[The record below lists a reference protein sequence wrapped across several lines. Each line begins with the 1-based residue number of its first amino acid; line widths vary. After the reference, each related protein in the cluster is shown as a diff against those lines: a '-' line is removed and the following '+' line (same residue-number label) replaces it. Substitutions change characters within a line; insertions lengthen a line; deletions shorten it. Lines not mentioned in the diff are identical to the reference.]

1 MNNFPN
7 NNLNFNPQQIPPN
20 FNPQQMN
27 PNLFNVYQNQFLM
40 NPNFNMYNQIQLN
53 QMLINY
59 LAQFP
64 GLLGI
69 FLYNNNQSNN
79 NNNNMKGFQTI
90 EANNTMGTGVK
101 GGNLPRKELPNYDS
115 YPWYKGPRINVIFEV
130 STGPKV
136 NIPAPPNETVEGIL
150 NKFCERAGVSP
161 LLLKKEITRICFFN
175 PSIPNS
181 NILFGVG
188 ATRNNSGVTSF
199 TFLSV
204 AWADNITATA
214 KVNSFTEYNSDRIF
228 ISNVGGTF

>member
-40 NPNFNMYNQIQLN
+40 NPNFNMLSQMQLN
-53 QMLINY
+53 QMLIYY
-59 LAQFP
+59 LAQNP
-64 GLLGI
+64 GLFGN
-69 FLYNNNQSNN
+69 FKSN

-161 LLLKKEITRICFFN
+161 LLLKKEIVCVYNATVL
-175 PSIPNS
+175 NS
-181 NILFGVG
+181 SDKTTIQQFLQNNMGLNDQAKIVVIDAQNIIG
-188 ATRNNSGVTSF
+188 A
-199 TFLSV
+199 
-204 AWADNITATA
+204 
-214 KVNSFTEYNSDRIF
+214 
-228 ISNVGGTF
+228 

>member
-27 PNLFNVYQNQFLM
+27 PNLFNVYQNQLLM
-40 NPNFNMYNQIQLN
+40 NPNFNMLNQMQLN

-59 LAQFP
+59 LAQNP
-64 GLLGI
+64 GLFGNL
-69 FLYNNNQSNN
+69 NNN

-136 NIPAPPNETVEGIL
+136 NIPAPPTETVEGIL

-161 LLLKKEITRICFFN
+161 SLLKKEIVCVYNATVL
-175 PSIPNS
+175 NS
-181 NILFGVG
+181 SDQTTIQQFLQNNMGLNDQAKIVVIDAQNIIG
-188 ATRNNSGVTSF
+188 A
-199 TFLSV
+199 
-204 AWADNITATA
+204 
-214 KVNSFTEYNSDRIF
+214 
-228 ISNVGGTF
+228 

>member
-7 NNLNFNPQQIPPN
+7 NNPNFIPQPVNPN

-27 PNLFNVYQNQFLM
+27 PNLFNAYQNQFLM
-40 NPNFNMYNQIQLN
+40 NPNFNMLNQIQFN

-59 LAQFP
+59 LAQNP
-64 GLLGI
+64 GLFGN
-69 FLYNNNQSNN
+69 FNKNNNQSN

-115 YPWYKGPRINVIFEV
+115 YPLYKGQRINVIFEV

-136 NIPAPPNETVEGIL
+136 TIPAPPNETVEGIL

-161 LLLKKEITRICFFN
+161 LLLKKEIICVYN
-175 PSIPNS
+175 ATVLNS
-181 NILFGVG
+181 SDKTTIQQFLQNNMGLNDQAKIVVIDAQNIIG
-188 ATRNNSGVTSF
+188 A
-199 TFLSV
+199 
-204 AWADNITATA
+204 
-214 KVNSFTEYNSDRIF
+214 
-228 ISNVGGTF
+228 

>member
-7 NNLNFNPQQIPPN
+7 NNPNFIPQPVNPN

-27 PNLFNVYQNQFLM
+27 PNLFNAYQNQFLM
-40 NPNFNMYNQIQLN
+40 NPNFNMLNQIQFN

-59 LAQFP
+59 LAQNP
-64 GLLGI
+64 GLFGN
-69 FLYNNNQSNN
+69 FNNNNNQFNN

-115 YPWYKGPRINVIFEV
+115 YPLYKEQRINVIFEV

-161 LLLKKEITRICFFN
+161 LLLKKEIVCVYNATVL
-175 PSIPNS
+175 NS
-181 NILFGVG
+181 SDQTTIQQFLQNNMGLNDQAKIVVIDAQNIIG
-188 ATRNNSGVTSF
+188 A
-199 TFLSV
+199 
-204 AWADNITATA
+204 
-214 KVNSFTEYNSDRIF
+214 
-228 ISNVGGTF
+228 

>member
-7 NNLNFNPQQIPPN
+7 NNPNFIHQPVNPN

-27 PNLFNVYQNQFLM
+27 PNLFM
-40 NPNFNMYNQIQLN
+40 NPNFNMLNQIQFN
-53 QMLINY
+53 QMLRDY
-59 LAQFP
+59 LAQNP
-64 GLLGI
+64 GLLGN
-69 FLYNNNQSNN
+69 FYYNNNQSNN

-161 LLLKKEITRICFFN
+161 LLLKKEIVCVYNATVL
-175 PSIPNS
+175 NS
-181 NILFGVG
+181 SDQTTIQQFLQNNLGLNDQAKIVVIDAQNIIG
-188 ATRNNSGVTSF
+188 A
-199 TFLSV
+199 
-204 AWADNITATA
+204 
-214 KVNSFTEYNSDRIF
+214 
-228 ISNVGGTF
+228 

>member
-27 PNLFNVYQNQFLM
+27 PNLFNVNQNQFLM
-40 NPNFNMYNQIQLN
+40 NPNFNMLNQMQLN
-53 QMLINY
+53 QMLIIY
-59 LAQFP
+59 LAQNP
-64 GLLGI
+64 GL
-69 FLYNNNQSNN
+69 FPNFNMNNNQFNN

-115 YPWYKGPRINVIFEV
+115 YPLYKGPRINVIFEV

-136 NIPAPPNETVEGIL
+136 IIPAPPTETVEGIL

-161 LLLKKEITRICFFN
+161 LLLKKEIVCVYNATVL
-175 PSIPNS
+175 NS
-181 NILFGVG
+181 SDKTTIQQFLQNNMGLNDQAKIVVIDAQNIIG
-188 ATRNNSGVTSF
+188 A
-199 TFLSV
+199 
-204 AWADNITATA
+204 
-214 KVNSFTEYNSDRIF
+214 
-228 ISNVGGTF
+228 

>member
-7 NNLNFNPQQIPPN
+7 NNPYFNPQQIPPN

-53 QMLINY
+53 QMLIYY
-59 LAQFP
+59 LAQNP

-69 FLYNNNQSNN
+69 LLYNNNQVNN

-136 NIPAPPNETVEGIL
+136 IIPAPPTETVEGIL

-161 LLLKKEITRICFFN
+161 LLLKKEIVCVYNATVL
-175 PSIPNS
+175 NS
-181 NILFGVG
+181 SDQTTIQQFLQNNMGLNDQAKIVVIDAQNIIG
-188 ATRNNSGVTSF
+188 A
-199 TFLSV
+199 
-204 AWADNITATA
+204 
-214 KVNSFTEYNSDRIF
+214 
-228 ISNVGGTF
+228 

>member
-40 NPNFNMYNQIQLN
+40 NPNFNMYNQIQFN
-53 QMLINY
+53 QMLIKY

-64 GLLGI
+64 GLFGPPPRDG
-69 FLYNNNQSNN
+69 NNQSN

-90 EANNTMGTGVK
+90 EANNSMGTGVK

-115 YPWYKGPRINVIFEV
+115 YPLYEGQRINVIFEV

-161 LLLKKEITRICFFN
+161 LLLKKEIVCVYNATVL
-175 PSIPNS
+175 NS
-181 NILFGVG
+181 SDQTTIQQFLQNNLGLNDQAKIVVIDAQNIIG
-188 ATRNNSGVTSF
+188 A
-199 TFLSV
+199 
-204 AWADNITATA
+204 
-214 KVNSFTEYNSDRIF
+214 
-228 ISNVGGTF
+228 

>member
-7 NNLNFNPQQIPPN
+7 NNPYFNPQQIPPN
-20 FNPQQMN
+20 FNPQQTN
-27 PNLFNVYQNQFLM
+27 PNLFNAYQNQFLM
-40 NPNFNMYNQIQLN
+40 NPYFNMLNQIQFN
-53 QMLINY
+53 QMLIHY

-64 GLLGI
+64 GLFG
-69 FLYNNNQSNN
+69 FPNDNNNQSNN

-136 NIPAPPNETVEGIL
+136 NIPAPPTETVEGIL

-161 LLLKKEITRICFFN
+161 LLLKKEIVCVYNATVL
-175 PSIPNS
+175 NS
-181 NILFGVG
+181 SDQTTIQQFLQNNLGLNDQAKIVVIDAQNIIG
-188 ATRNNSGVTSF
+188 A
-199 TFLSV
+199 
-204 AWADNITATA
+204 
-214 KVNSFTEYNSDRIF
+214 
-228 ISNVGGTF
+228 

>member
-7 NNLNFNPQQIPPN
+7 NNQNFNPQQIPPN

-40 NPNFNMYNQIQLN
+40 NPNFNMYNQMKLN

-59 LAQFP
+59 LAQNP

-115 YPWYKGPRINVIFEV
+115 YPLYKEQRINVIFEV

-161 LLLKKEITRICFFN
+161 LLLKKEIVCVYNATVL
-175 PSIPNS
+175 NS
-181 NILFGVG
+181 SDQTTIQQFLQNNLGLNDQAKIVVIDAQNIIG
-188 ATRNNSGVTSF
+188 A
-199 TFLSV
+199 
-204 AWADNITATA
+204 
-214 KVNSFTEYNSDRIF
+214 
-228 ISNVGGTF
+228 

>member
-7 NNLNFNPQQIPPN
+7 NNPNFIPQPVNPN

-27 PNLFNVYQNQFLM
+27 PNLFM
-40 NPNFNMYNQIQLN
+40 NPNFNMLNQIQFN
-53 QMLINY
+53 QMLKHY

-64 GLLGI
+64 GLFG
-69 FLYNNNQSNN
+69 FPNDNNNQSNN

-115 YPWYKGPRINVIFEV
+115 YPWYKGLRINVIFEV

-161 LLLKKEITRICFFN
+161 LLLKKEIVCVYNATVL
-175 PSIPNS
+175 NS
-181 NILFGVG
+181 SDQTTIEQFLQNNLGLNDQAKIVVIDAQNIIG
-188 ATRNNSGVTSF
+188 A
-199 TFLSV
+199 
-204 AWADNITATA
+204 
-214 KVNSFTEYNSDRIF
+214 
-228 ISNVGGTF
+228 

>member
-27 PNLFNVYQNQFLM
+27 PNLFNVNQNQFLM
-40 NPNFNMYNQIQLN
+40 NPNFNMLNQMQLN
-53 QMLINY
+53 QMLIIY
-59 LAQFP
+59 LAQNP
-64 GLLGI
+64 GL
-69 FLYNNNQSNN
+69 FPNFNMNNNQFNN

-90 EANNTMGTGVK
+90 EANNSMGTGVK

-136 NIPAPPNETVEGIL
+136 NIPAPPTETVEGIL

-161 LLLKKEITRICFFN
+161 LLLKKEIICVYN
-175 PSIPNS
+175 ATVLNS
-181 NILFGVG
+181 SDKTTIEQFLQNNMGLNDQAKIVVIDAQNIIG
-188 ATRNNSGVTSF
+188 A
-199 TFLSV
+199 
-204 AWADNITATA
+204 
-214 KVNSFTEYNSDRIF
+214 
-228 ISNVGGTF
+228 

>member
-7 NNLNFNPQQIPPN
+7 NNPYFNPQQIPPN

-27 PNLFNVYQNQFLM
+27 PNLFNAYQNQFLM
-40 NPNFNMYNQIQLN
+40 NPNFNMLNQIQFN

-59 LAQFP
+59 LAQNP
-64 GLLGI
+64 GLFGN
-69 FLYNNNQSNN
+69 FNKNNNQSN

-115 YPWYKGPRINVIFEV
+115 YPLYKEQRINVIFEV

-161 LLLKKEITRICFFN
+161 LLLKKEIVCVYNATVL
-175 PSIPNS
+175 NS
-181 NILFGVG
+181 SDKTTIQQFLQNNMGLNDQAKIVVIDAQNIIG
-188 ATRNNSGVTSF
+188 A
-199 TFLSV
+199 
-204 AWADNITATA
+204 
-214 KVNSFTEYNSDRIF
+214 
-228 ISNVGGTF
+228 

>member
-7 NNLNFNPQQIPPN
+7 NNPYFNPQQIPPN

-53 QMLINY
+53 QMLIYY
-59 LAQFP
+59 LAQNP

-69 FLYNNNQSNN
+69 FLYNNNQINN

-115 YPWYKGPRINVIFEV
+115 YPLYKEQRINVIFEV

-161 LLLKKEITRICFFN
+161 LLLKKEIICVYN
-175 PSIPNS
+175 ATVLNS
-181 NILFGVG
+181 SDKTTIQQFLQNNMGLNDQAKIVVIDAQNIIG
-188 ATRNNSGVTSF
+188 A
-199 TFLSV
+199 
-204 AWADNITATA
+204 
-214 KVNSFTEYNSDRIF
+214 
-228 ISNVGGTF
+228 

>member
-7 NNLNFNPQQIPPN
+7 NNPYFNPQQIPPN

-27 PNLFNVYQNQFLM
+27 PNLFNAYQNQFLM
-40 NPNFNMYNQIQLN
+40 NPNFNMLNQIQFK

-59 LAQFP
+59 LAQNP
-64 GLLGI
+64 GLFGN
-69 FLYNNNQSNN
+69 FNKNNNQSN

-161 LLLKKEITRICFFN
+161 LLLKKEIVCVYNATVL
-175 PSIPNS
+175 NS
-181 NILFGVG
+181 SDQTTIQQFLQNNLGLNDQAKIVVIDAQNIIG
-188 ATRNNSGVTSF
+188 A
-199 TFLSV
+199 
-204 AWADNITATA
+204 
-214 KVNSFTEYNSDRIF
+214 
-228 ISNVGGTF
+228 

>member
-7 NNLNFNPQQIPPN
+7 NNPN

-27 PNLFNVYQNQFLM
+27 PNLFNALQNQFLM
-40 NPNFNMYNQIQLN
+40 NPNFNMLNQMQFN

-59 LAQFP
+59 LAQNP
-64 GLLGI
+64 GLFGN
-69 FLYNNNQSNN
+69 FNKNNNQSN

-115 YPWYKGPRINVIFEV
+115 YPCYKGPRINVIFEV

-161 LLLKKEITRICFFN
+161 LLLKKEIICVYN
-175 PSIPNS
+175 ATVLNS
-181 NILFGVG
+181 SDKTTIQQFLQNNMGLNDQAKIVVIDAQNIIG
-188 ATRNNSGVTSF
+188 A
-199 TFLSV
+199 
-204 AWADNITATA
+204 
-214 KVNSFTEYNSDRIF
+214 
-228 ISNVGGTF
+228 

>member
-7 NNLNFNPQQIPPN
+7 NNPYFNPQQIPPN

-27 PNLFNVYQNQFLM
+27 PNLFNALQNQFLM
-40 NPNFNMYNQIQLN
+40 NPNFNMLNQIQFK
-53 QMLINY
+53 QMLIYY
-59 LAQFP
+59 LALYP
-64 GLLGI
+64 GLFGN
-69 FLYNNNQSNN
+69 FNYNNNQFNN

-115 YPWYKGPRINVIFEV
+115 YPWYTGTRINVIFEV

-161 LLLKKEITRICFFN
+161 LLLKKEIVCVYNATVL
-175 PSIPNS
+175 NS
-181 NILFGVG
+181 SDQTTIQQFLQNNLGLNDQAKIVVIDAQNIIG
-188 ATRNNSGVTSF
+188 A
-199 TFLSV
+199 
-204 AWADNITATA
+204 
-214 KVNSFTEYNSDRIF
+214 
-228 ISNVGGTF
+228 

>member
-7 NNLNFNPQQIPPN
+7 NNPNFIPQPVNPN

-27 PNLFNVYQNQFLM
+27 PNLFM
-40 NPNFNMYNQIQLN
+40 NPNFNMLNQIQFN
-53 QMLINY
+53 QKLKHY

-64 GLLGI
+64 GLFG
-69 FLYNNNQSNN
+69 FPNDNKNQSNN

-161 LLLKKEITRICFFN
+161 LLLKKEIVCVYNATVL
-175 PSIPNS
+175 NS
-181 NILFGVG
+181 SDQTTIQQFLQNNLGLNDQAKIVVIDAQNIIG
-188 ATRNNSGVTSF
+188 A
-199 TFLSV
+199 
-204 AWADNITATA
+204 
-214 KVNSFTEYNSDRIF
+214 
-228 ISNVGGTF
+228 

>member
-7 NNLNFNPQQIPPN
+7 NNPNFNPQQIPPN

-27 PNLFNVYQNQFLM
+27 PYLFNVYQNQFLM
-40 NPNFNMYNQIQLN
+40 NPNFNMYNQMKLN

-59 LAQFP
+59 LAQYP

-115 YPWYKGPRINVIFEV
+115 YPWYKGQRINVIFEV
-130 STGPKV
+130 STGPKL
-136 NIPAPPNETVEGIL
+136 NIHAPPNETVEGIL

-161 LLLKKEITRICFFN
+161 LLLKKEIVCVYNATVL
-175 PSIPNS
+175 NS
-181 NILFGVG
+181 SDQTTIQQFLQNNMGLNDQAKIVVIDAQNIIG
-188 ATRNNSGVTSF
+188 A
-199 TFLSV
+199 
-204 AWADNITATA
+204 
-214 KVNSFTEYNSDRIF
+214 
-228 ISNVGGTF
+228 

>member
-27 PNLFNVYQNQFLM
+27 PNLFNAYQNQFLM
-40 NPNFNMYNQIQLN
+40 NPNFNMLNQIQFN

-64 GLLGI
+64 SLFG
-69 FLYNNNQSNN
+69 FPNDNNNQSNN

-161 LLLKKEITRICFFN
+161 LLLKKEIVCVYNATVL
-175 PSIPNS
+175 NS
-181 NILFGVG
+181 SDQTTIQQFLQNNLGLNDQAKIVVIDAQNIIG
-188 ATRNNSGVTSF
+188 A
-199 TFLSV
+199 
-204 AWADNITATA
+204 
-214 KVNSFTEYNSDRIF
+214 
-228 ISNVGGTF
+228 

>member
-7 NNLNFNPQQIPPN
+7 NNPNFNPQQIPPN

-27 PNLFNVYQNQFLM
+27 PNLFNVNQNQFLM
-40 NPNFNMYNQIQLN
+40 NPNFNMLNQMQFN
-53 QMLINY
+53 QMLINI
-59 LAQFP
+59 LAQNP
-64 GLLGI
+64 GLFGNI
-69 FLYNNNQSNN
+69 NN

-136 NIPAPPNETVEGIL
+136 NIPAPPTETVEGIL

-161 LLLKKEITRICFFN
+161 LLLKKEIVCVYNATVL
-175 PSIPNS
+175 NS
-181 NILFGVG
+181 SDQTTIQQFLQNNLGLNDQAKIVVIDAQNIIG
-188 ATRNNSGVTSF
+188 A
-199 TFLSV
+199 
-204 AWADNITATA
+204 
-214 KVNSFTEYNSDRIF
+214 
-228 ISNVGGTF
+228 

>member
-7 NNLNFNPQQIPPN
+7 NNPNFIPQPVNPN

-27 PNLFNVYQNQFLM
+27 PNLFNAYQNQFLM
-40 NPNFNMYNQIQLN
+40 NPNFNMLNQIQFN

-59 LAQFP
+59 LAQNP
-64 GLLGI
+64 GLFGN
-69 FLYNNNQSNN
+69 FNKNNNQSN

-115 YPWYKGPRINVIFEV
+115 YPLYKEQRINVIFEV

-161 LLLKKEITRICFFN
+161 LLLKKEIICVYN
-175 PSIPNS
+175 ATVLNS
-181 NILFGVG
+181 SDKTTIQQFLQNNMGLNDQAKIVVIDAQNIIG
-188 ATRNNSGVTSF
+188 A
-199 TFLSV
+199 
-204 AWADNITATA
+204 
-214 KVNSFTEYNSDRIF
+214 
-228 ISNVGGTF
+228 

>member
-40 NPNFNMYNQIQLN
+40 NPYFNMYNQFQLY
-53 QMLINY
+53 QKLINY

-64 GLLGI
+64 GLFGN
-69 FLYNNNQSNN
+69 FNHNNNQSN

-90 EANNTMGTGVK
+90 EANNSMGTGVK

-161 LLLKKEITRICFFN
+161 LLLKKEIVCVYNATVL
-175 PSIPNS
+175 NS
-181 NILFGVG
+181 SDQTTIQQFLQNNLGLNDQAKIVVIDAQNIIG
-188 ATRNNSGVTSF
+188 A
-199 TFLSV
+199 
-204 AWADNITATA
+204 
-214 KVNSFTEYNSDRIF
+214 
-228 ISNVGGTF
+228 

>member
-7 NNLNFNPQQIPPN
+7 NNPNFIPQPVNPN

-27 PNLFNVYQNQFLM
+27 PNLFNAYQNQFLM
-40 NPNFNMYNQIQLN
+40 NPNFNMLNQIQFN

-59 LAQFP
+59 LAQNP
-64 GLLGI
+64 GLFGN
-69 FLYNNNQSNN
+69 FNKNNNQSN

-161 LLLKKEITRICFFN
+161 LLLKKEIVCVYNATVL
-175 PSIPNS
+175 NS
-181 NILFGVG
+181 SDQTTIEQFLQNNLGLNDQAKIVVIDAQNIIG
-188 ATRNNSGVTSF
+188 A
-199 TFLSV
+199 
-204 AWADNITATA
+204 
-214 KVNSFTEYNSDRIF
+214 
-228 ISNVGGTF
+228 

>member
-7 NNLNFNPQQIPPN
+7 NNPYFNPQQIPPN

-27 PNLFNVYQNQFLM
+27 PNLFNALQNQFLM
-40 NPNFNMYNQIQLN
+40 NPNFNMLNQIQFK
-53 QMLINY
+53 QMLIYY
-59 LAQFP
+59 LALYP
-64 GLLGI
+64 GLFGN
-69 FLYNNNQSNN
+69 FNYNNNQFNN

-161 LLLKKEITRICFFN
+161 LLLKKEIICVYN
-175 PSIPNS
+175 ATVLNS
-181 NILFGVG
+181 SDQTTIQQFLQNNLGLNDQAKIVVIDAQNIIG
-188 ATRNNSGVTSF
+188 A
-199 TFLSV
+199 
-204 AWADNITATA
+204 
-214 KVNSFTEYNSDRIF
+214 
-228 ISNVGGTF
+228 

>member
-7 NNLNFNPQQIPPN
+7 NNPYFNPQQIPPN

-27 PNLFNVYQNQFLM
+27 PNLFM
-40 NPNFNMYNQIQLN
+40 NPNFNMLNQIQFN
-53 QMLINY
+53 QMLKHY

-64 GLLGI
+64 SLFG
-69 FLYNNNQSNN
+69 FPNDNNNQSNN

-161 LLLKKEITRICFFN
+161 LLLKKEIVCVYNATVL
-175 PSIPNS
+175 NS
-181 NILFGVG
+181 SDQTTIEQFLQNNLGLNDQAKIVVIDAQNIIG
-188 ATRNNSGVTSF
+188 A
-199 TFLSV
+199 
-204 AWADNITATA
+204 
-214 KVNSFTEYNSDRIF
+214 
-228 ISNVGGTF
+228 